1 MLKSNQIENFKLTDV
16 KDYKILVKFLSEEND
31 TVRKNAAQLL
41 FSTDFVPVKEILT
54 SYFNKPSTFIEN
66 IISEKLYLFIPI
78 LYEYLIKDEY
88 FPLLFKFLSQIS
100 PVEIYRAL
108 EKAYKTTP
116 TFVGLTELSLRTCHS
131 SFANYEQSFIDFGL
145 ISEQSSKIKQILL
158 HRLKQQ
164 DEIFS
169 ELTLLVITQF
179 PELGF
184 LVLKQIKEI
193 IGKSKNE
200 ELVKYGSI
208 ALMHLNESKNADV
221 VMKRLEKDEDS
232 TSTKLVLI
240 ETLGN
245 LGNKKATKILI
256 QQFSSGE
263 TEAYYAAKSLALI
276 GEVTLPELISVLD
289 VDQYVPFIIE
299 TMKRIGESSFDYLMK
314 ALQKGNK
321 RVRRN
326 AAQCLTLVMSQKY
339 GYEGAIRLLTSQ
351 LAGKNSQV
359 IEAVTQSLLTLGTP
373 SIKILIEELNDDDL
387 NLRKN
392 AIEVLGYFGVANIEL
407 ELDRLFDIDL
417 SSAVRLGIILYLYY
431 PSRELQELGYSF
443 AMSKGK
449 LRIKGDEIFQLL
461 LKTTK
466 EIDPLL
472 RGKACELLVG
482 YGVKAV
488 PILTSLLEDHNIQVR
503 RKAVESLR
511 KIKSKRAL
519 ITLIKAAKDSDDTI
533 AEIAT
538 RALGELRDP
547 GVLDVI
553 TFNMRRAKT
562 LVREASIYAAVNIG
576 PPISRKLSNYLS
588 NSNPKLVEGSISALS
603 QMDGKILENFFSEL
617 KSCEEKWLLNFQKV
631 VEKMGKRALPSLRKM
646 YKKAKAK
653 KQKER
658 ILLLLSIAK
667 DKSIIPDIIELLVS
681 GNSKLA
687 VNCINNLG
695 ISNIKFLLDEIEKQP
710 KATISTISTSLKGLK
725 IEVLL
730 EILNVNNKN
739 KKLKKFYSELI
750 KNHSKLLRKWC
761 VTNKIDY
768 NEFVKKYK

>member
-31 TVRKNAAQLL
+31 TVRN
-41 FSTDFVPVKEILT
+41 

-339 GYEGAIRLLTSQ
+339 GYEGAIRLLT
-351 LAGKNSQV
+351 
-359 IEAVTQSLLTLGTP
+359 
-373 SIKILIEELNDDDL
+373 DDDL

-562 LVREASIYAAVNIG
+562 LVREAS
-576 PPISRKLSNYLS
+576 
-588 NSNPKLVEGSISALS
+588 
-603 QMDGKILENFFSEL
+603 
-617 KSCEEKWLLNFQKV
+617 
-631 VEKMGKRALPSLRKM
+631 
-646 YKKAKAK
+646 
-653 KQKER
+653 
-658 ILLLLSIAK
+658 
-667 DKSIIPDIIELLVS
+667 
-681 GNSKLA
+681 
-687 VNCINNLG
+687 
-695 ISNIKFLLDEIEKQP
+695 
-710 KATISTISTSLKGLK
+710 
-725 IEVLL
+725 
-730 EILNVNNKN
+730 
-739 KKLKKFYSELI
+739 
-750 KNHSKLLRKWC
+750 
-761 VTNKIDY
+761 
-768 NEFVKKYK
+768 